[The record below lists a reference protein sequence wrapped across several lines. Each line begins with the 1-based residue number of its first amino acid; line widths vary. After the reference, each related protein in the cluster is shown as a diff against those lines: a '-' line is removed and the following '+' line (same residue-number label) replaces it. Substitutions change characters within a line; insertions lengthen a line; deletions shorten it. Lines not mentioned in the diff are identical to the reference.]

1 MTQSRTLLCNKEYIY
16 NIYTYIHTYTE
27 ANCLRYILPNASRV
41 LGGSITSSS
50 IIKGLVLGL
59 EAVRVSR
66 KHKAEVGPYT
76 QKWIKGDEILQAYT
90 PTLQP
95 SPESTALIN
104 SPW

>member
-1 MTQSRTLLCNKEYIY
+1 MHI
-16 NIYTYIHTYTE
+16 YTE
-27 ANCLRYILPNASRV
+27 ANCLPSASRW
-41 LGGSITSSS
+41 LGGSIMSSS
-50 IIKGLVLGL
+50 IIKSLVLGL

-66 KHKAEVGPYT
+66 KRKAEVRPYT

-104 SPW
+104 SPR